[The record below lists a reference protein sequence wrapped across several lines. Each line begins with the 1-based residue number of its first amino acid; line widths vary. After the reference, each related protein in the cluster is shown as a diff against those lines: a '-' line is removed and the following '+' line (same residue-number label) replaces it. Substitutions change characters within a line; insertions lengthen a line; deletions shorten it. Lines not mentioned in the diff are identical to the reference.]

1 MNYICAVL
9 ECSSIAVIATGLE
22 RERRKTNI
30 WKLLIYLAVYTILFA
45 LSFYFEFTAQISFV
59 GYILFYVYLKLAYKE
74 DFVHT
79 LVVTVLSSIFAGTI
93 EYLVAF
99 IVALTIMSGKQE
111 VGIYEIIVTGLT
123 FLLAHRLSK
132 VKIGKVLDL
141 LEKWDFTYAIVCV
154 LSLMVFAP
162 FAIMRILSKLDVK
175 DYVYIVL
182 CIVVMWL
189 LMLKIQE
196 YKIDAKIRKQ
206 YFEAYREV
214 LVQIRRRQHKIK
226 NQINTAYSM
235 FRLYDTYDELVAKQ
249 KEYLSKIVDYELPND
264 AITLEEPSVIALIYE
279 KINEAVDRGIRMETT
294 FSCSM
299 ADSRISDV
307 MWVDIIGTLFDNAIE
322 ALDVYEGEKKIWLS
336 ISLVEKNRIS
346 LRVANTFDKLKF
358 SEINHFFE
366 MGFSTKGE
374 GRGVGLNNVKQLVH
388 KHRGE
393 INAMSAEKDGQR
405 VFEIEII
412 I

>member
-9 ECSSIAVIATGLE
+9 ECSSIAVIAAGLE
-22 RERRKTNI
+22 KERRKTKV

-45 LSFYFEFTAQISFV
+45 LSANFEFAVQISFV
-59 GYILFYVYLKLAYKE
+59 SYILFYVYLKLAYEE

-79 LVVTVLSSIFAGTI
+79 LVVAVLSSIFAGI
-93 EYLVAF
+93 VEFLVAY
-99 IVALTIMSGKQE
+99 IVGLAIIRDSNET
-111 VGIYEIIVTGLT
+111 GIYVIIVTSVTL
-123 FLLAHRLSK
+123 LLAFILTNFQ
-132 VKIGKVLDL
+132 IGKVLDI

-154 LSLMVFAP
+154 LSLMIFAP
-162 FAIMRILSKLDVK
+162 FAMVKILSKLDVS
-175 DYVYIVL
+175 DYVYIVI

-226 NQINTAYSM
+226 NQINAAYSM
-235 FRLYDTYDELVAKQ
+235 FLLYDTYDELVEKQ
-249 KEYLSKIVDYELPND
+249 KEYLSNIMDYELPND
-264 AITLEEPSVIALIYE
+264 AITLEEPSVIALIYG

-299 ADSRISDV
+299 AGSRISDV
-307 MWVDIIGTLFDNAIE
+307 TWVDLIGTLFDNAIE
-322 ALDVYEGEKKIWLS
+322 ALDSYDGEKKIWLA
-336 ISLVEKNRIS
+336 IELVEKNRIS
-346 LRVANTFDKLKF
+346 VRIANTFDKLKF
-358 SEINHFFE
+358 SEYNHFFE

-374 GRGVGLNNVKQLVH
+374 GRGVGLYNVKQLVH
-388 KHRGE
+388 KHHGDL
-393 INAMSAEKDGQR
+393 NVSSTEKEGWT
-405 VFEIEII
+405 VFEIQII

>member
-9 ECSSIAVIATGLE
+9 ECSSIAVIAAGLE
-22 RERRKTNI
+22 RERRKTSL
-30 WKLLIYLAVYTILFA
+30 WKLLIYLAVYTIFFA
-45 LSFYFEFTAQISFV
+45 LSSYYNYTVQISFV
-59 GYILFYVYLKLAYKE
+59 SYFLLYLYLKLAYEE
-74 DFVHT
+74 DLVHT
-79 LVVTVLSSIFAGTI
+79 LVVTVLSSVFAGMV
-93 EYLVAF
+93 ECLVAY
-99 IVALTIMSGKQE
+99 IVAITVISGKQE
-111 VGIYEIIVTGLT
+111 IGLYEIVVTGLT

-132 VKIGKVLDL
+132 VKIGRVLDM

-162 FAIMRILSKLDVK
+162 FAMMKILSKLDVS

-189 LMLKIQE
+189 LIFKIQE

-214 LVQIRRRQHKIK
+214 LIQIRRRQHKIK
-226 NQINTAYSM
+226 NQINAAYSM
-235 FRLYDTYDELVAKQ
+235 FRIYDTYDELVEKQ
-249 KEYLSKIVDYELPND
+249 KEYLSKIMEYELPND

-279 KINEAVDRGIRMETT
+279 KINEAVERGIRIETS

-299 ADSRISDV
+299 AGSRISDV
-307 MWVDIIGTLFDNAIE
+307 TWVDIIGTLFDNAIE
-322 ALDVYEGEKKIWLS
+322 ALDDYDGEKKIWLT
-336 ISLVEKNRIS
+336 IELVEKNQIS
-346 LRVANTFDKLKF
+346 LRIVNTFDKVSF

-374 GRGVGLNNVKQLVH
+374 GRGVGLYNVKQLLH
-388 KHRGE
+388 KYRGK
-393 INAMSAEKDGQR
+393 INVLSTEREGQT

>member
-9 ECSSIAVIATGLE
+9 ECSSIAVIAAGLE
-22 RERRKTNI
+22 RERRKTSL
-30 WKLLIYLAVYTILFA
+30 WKLLIYLAVYVILFA
-45 LSFYFEFTAQISFV
+45 LSGYYDFTVQISFV
-59 GYILFYVYLKLAYKE
+59 SYILLYLYLKLAYGE
-74 DFVHT
+74 DLVHT
-79 LVVTVLSSIFAGTI
+79 LVVTVLSSVFAGMV
-93 EYLVAF
+93 ECLVAYLVA
-99 IVALTIMSGKQE
+99 ITVISGKQE

-123 FLLAHRLSK
+123 FLLAYRLSK
-132 VKIGKVLDL
+132 FKIGRVLDM

-162 FAIMRILSKLDVK
+162 FAMMKILSKLDVS

-182 CIVVMWL
+182 CIVAMWL
-189 LMLKIQE
+189 LIYKIQE

-214 LVQIRRRQHKIK
+214 LIQIRRRQHKIK

-235 FRLYDTYDELVAKQ
+235 YRIYDTYEELVEKQ
-249 KEYLSKIVDYELPND
+249 KEYLSKITEYELPND

-279 KINEAVDRGIRMETT
+279 KINEAVEQGIQMETT

-307 MWVDIIGTLFDNAIE
+307 TWVDIIGTLFDNAIE
-322 ALDVYEGEKKIWLS
+322 ALGNYDGEKKIWLT
-336 ISLVEKNRIS
+336 IKLVENNRIS
-346 LRVANTFDKLKF
+346 LQVVNTFDKVSF
-358 SEINHFFE
+358 ADINHFFE
-366 MGFSTKGE
+366 MGYSTKGE
-374 GRGVGLNNVKQLVH
+374 GRGVGLYNVKKLLH
-388 KHRGE
+388 KHRGN
-393 INAMSAEKDGQR
+393 INVLSTERDDQT

>member
-1 MNYICAVL
+1 MFIYRCYRSRV
-9 ECSSIAVIATGLE
+9 
-22 RERRKTNI
+22 RERTYV
-30 WKLLIYLAVYTILFA
+30 LFFA
-45 LSFYFEFTAQISFV
+45 LSIYFDLSVQISFV
-59 GYILFYVYLKLAYKE
+59 GYILLYAYLKLAYRE
-74 DFVHT
+74 DLVHT
-79 LVVTVLSSIFAGTI
+79 LVVAVLSSVFAGI
-93 EYLVAF
+93 VECLVAF
-99 IVALTIMSGKQE
+99 IVALTIISSGDE
-111 VGIYEIIVTGLT
+111 VGIYEIVVTGIT
-123 FLLAHRLSK
+123 FLLAYWLSR
-132 VKIGKVLDL
+132 VKIGKVLDM
-141 LEKWDFTYAIVCV
+141 LEKWDFTYAIVCI

-162 FAIMRILSKLDVK
+162 FALVKILSKLDVG

-189 LMLKIQE
+189 LMLKVQE

-226 NQINTAYSM
+226 NQINAAYSM
-235 FRLYDTYDELVAKQ
+235 FRIYDTYDELVEKQ
-249 KEYLSKIVDYELPND
+249 KEYLSKIMDYELPND

-279 KINEAVDRGIRMETT
+279 KINEAVDRGIQMETT

-307 MWVDIIGTLFDNAIE
+307 LWVDIIGTLFDNAIE
-322 ALDVYEGEKKIWLS
+322 ALENYDGEKKIWLT
-336 ISLVEKNRIS
+336 IKLVENNKIS
-346 LRVANTFDKLKF
+346 LRIVNTFDRVPYT
-358 SEINHFFE
+358 EISHFFE

-374 GRGVGLNNVKQLVH
+374 GRGVGLYNVKKLLH
-388 KHRGE
+388 KHRGN
-393 INAMSAEKDGQR
+393 INVLSTERDGQT